1 MGRGSDIFVLDMGK
15 PAKIVDLARNLI
27 RLSGYEHDSS
37 IEIVF
42 TGLRPGEKLFEELTL
57 EGEDSRPTCH
67 QKVRVLNGGSVTL
80 QQVHEWLEELSS
92 SLETKNTG
100 SLISTLTKIVP
111 EYQPSDYIRALAE
124 VDRYDILY
132 RRRRERSQLHQP
144 TSMTA

>member
-1 MGRGSDIFVLDMGK
+1 
-15 PAKIVDLARNLI
+15 
-27 RLSGYEHDSS
+27 
-37 IEIVF
+37 
-42 TGLRPGEKLFEELTL
+42 
-57 EGEDSRPTCH
+57 
-67 QKVRVLNGGSVTL
+67 
-80 QQVHEWLEELSS
+80 VHEWLEELSS

-111 EYQPSDYIRALAE
+111 EYQPSDYICALAE